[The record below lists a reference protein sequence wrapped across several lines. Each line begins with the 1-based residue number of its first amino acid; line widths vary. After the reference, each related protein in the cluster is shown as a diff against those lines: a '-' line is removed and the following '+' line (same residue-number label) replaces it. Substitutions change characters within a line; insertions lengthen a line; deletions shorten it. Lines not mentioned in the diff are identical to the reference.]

1 MKRVQAVNIQ
11 WLINEYGGML
21 FSGEYIMGVDHHEEL
36 NGADLVLY
44 DIRELDGVSSQ
55 KELSEWC
62 TKHGG
67 DEESYEV
74 DRVTL
79 TRIDDF

>member
-1 MKRVQAVNIQ
+1 MKRIQVDNIQ

-21 FSGEYIMGVDHHEEL
+21 FSGAYIVGVDHHEEL

-44 DIRELDGVSSQ
+44 DIRELEGVSSQ
-55 KELSEWC
+55 RELSKWC
-62 TKHGG
+62 DDNGG
-67 DEESYEV
+67 EEENYEV

-79 TRIDDF
+79 VRIDDF